1 MISSNAATTITAA
14 MATPA
19 NFKILMS
26 TFQTGQPAVIHPRPS
41 RTWPFAEA
49 YPGRGNG
56 SKPPK
61 LIRGAAKLCD
71 LWHTSRQPMVNGPS
85 RPARHLRRHCNEQS
99 GRICGHSEDESDVR
113 GLRGGRIAANL
124 RPLPHPAIG
133 GQRDAVPERRS
144 RP

>member
-1 MISSNAATTITAA
+1 MISSKAATTITAA
-14 MATPA
+14 MAAPA

-26 TFQTGQPAVIHPRPS
+26 TFQTGRPAVIHPRPS

-71 LWHTSRQPMVNGPS
+71 LWHTSRQPIVNGPS
-85 RPARHLRRHCNEQS
+85 WPGRHCNEQS

-113 GLRGGRIAANL
+113 GLGRRRIAANIGS
-124 RPLPHPAIG
+124 LPHPAAQCG
-133 GQRDAVPERRS
+133 RNAVPE
-144 RP
+144 